1 MIGGQGEKKTLR
13 MVAQYAD
20 ESNLVGSDQDIPR
33 KLEAL
38 AGHCERLGRDR
49 SEIVV
54 TKLMMIVVAPTME
67 EAEADLATIARVKG
81 WNDATVG
88 AVRKALVFGDPDT
101 VGERIA
107 DAVGKGLDGITVD
120 LPVNGHN
127 VERIALLGEIAHKVL
142 G

>member
-54 TKLMMIVVAPTME
+54 TKLLMVGVAPTME
-67 EAEADLATIARVKG
+67 EAEADLATIAGVKG

-88 AVRKALVFGDPDT
+88 AVRKALIFGDPDT

-127 VERIALLGEIAHKVL
+127 LERIALLGEIAHKVL